1 MSPWK
6 LEGHIR
12 VNIGLKEEN
21 DAFFEAFEGAMKEI
35 K

>member
-6 LEGHIR
+6 LAEHIR

-21 DAFFEAFEGAMKEI
+21 DTFFKAFEEAMREI